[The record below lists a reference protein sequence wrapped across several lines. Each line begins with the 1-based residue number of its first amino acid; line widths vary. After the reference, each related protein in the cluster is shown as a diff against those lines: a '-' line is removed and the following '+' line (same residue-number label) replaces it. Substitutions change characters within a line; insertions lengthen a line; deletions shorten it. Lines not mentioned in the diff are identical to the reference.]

1 MAREDTPLDQE
12 TFDTTLEA
20 ELAKGTDRRV
30 AEGRARSA
38 AVRAYRKA
46 HGEEQP
52 APAAAAPAAQAPEP
66 TSNGGTPAAQP
77 AAVGAAAP
85 AGAPAGAAVV
95 TEPARVA
102 PAPTGNV
109 PQPKKGVQD
118 KHRLLALVPPEGIQR
133 VEREQGDRINVF
145 PHLLIEEFVAM
156 MVLFAA
162 LVIFSTFLNAP
173 LREVANPNLTPNP
186 SKAPW
191 YFLGLQ
197 ELLRYFHPLVA
208 GITIPTFIL
217 VGLAAVPFV
226 DRNPSNKPGDRKIAI
241 TLFTVLFVFGAT
253 LTIIGS
259 FFRGP
264 GYNWVW
270 PWGCSSNCDPS
281 RGLQRLH
288 RGDHRR
294 DRDRPVRDLLR
305 SLVHARPATTTSP
318 DATCCGRRGWRGS
331 SEGAQ
336 AGLAARL
343 LPAVTAGFAGP
354 VRGPV
359 RSGNDRV
366 PVAEPP
372 GRVRIGD
379 QCRQRGRHQER
390 DRLDRAAV
398 LRRCRPLLRRAL

>member
-66 TSNGGTPAAQP
+66 TGNGGTPAAQP

-270 PWGCSSNCDPS
+270 PW
-281 RGLQRLH
+281 
-288 RGDHRR
+288 
-294 DRDRPVRDLLR
+294 
-305 SLVHARPATTTSP
+305 
-318 DATCCGRRGWRGS
+318 
-331 SEGAQ
+331 AQ
-336 AGLAARL
+336 GVFFEL
-343 LPAVTAGFAGP
+343 
-354 VRGPV
+354 
-359 RSGNDRV
+359 
-366 PVAEPP
+366 
-372 GRVRIGD
+372 
-379 QCRQRGRHQER
+379 
-390 DRLDRAAV
+390 
-398 LRRCRPLLRRAL
+398 